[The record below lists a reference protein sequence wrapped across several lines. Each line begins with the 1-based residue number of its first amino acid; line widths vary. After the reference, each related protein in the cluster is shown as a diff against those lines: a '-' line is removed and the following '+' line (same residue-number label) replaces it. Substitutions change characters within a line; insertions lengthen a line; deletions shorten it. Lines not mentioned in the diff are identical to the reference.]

1 MNTDSKKTETKQCTI
16 PSVMRSFS
24 TDEIESI
31 IFEQVGD
38 YPKKLKHIKRQH
50 PQMNVH
56 GLIMIN
62 REYYEWVYVN
72 GA

>member
-1 MNTDSKKTETKQCTI
+1 MKYTSKKK
-16 PSVMRSFS
+16 PYSVIHRFS
-24 TDEIESI
+24 KDEIESI
-31 IFEQVGD
+31 IFEQVGSC
-38 YPKKLKHIKRQH
+38 PKKLKHIKIEH